1 MRIAQTEFYKKFL
14 GRSGE
19 RRAEKFLKKK
29 GFKIIEKNYRIS
41 FGEADLIAL
50 YRDLLI
56 FIEVKTRSY
65 ESFGTPAEAV
75 GYKKQ
80 KTYEKLAAYFLK
92 THTEYENFAVRF
104 DVIEVSGDEINHI
117 ESAFICE

>member
-1 MRIAQTEFYKKFL
+1 M

-29 GFKIIEKNYRIS
+29 GFKIIEKNYRVS

-50 YRDLLI
+50 YCDLLI
-56 FIEVKTRSY
+56 FIEVKTRSD

-92 THTEYENFAVRF
+92 THTEYENLAVRF

-117 ESAFICE
+117 EDAFICE